1 MTTVLIVDDS
11 AVCQRVAGA
20 CVEATGCDVRYASDG
35 CEALESV
42 RSERPD
48 IVLTDLQMP
57 KMDGLELV
65 ERLRDEDPQLPV
77 ILMTGF
83 GSEEVAAR
91 ALRAGASSYVPK
103 ENLSKD
109 LREAIRSV
117 MSVVQAIQ
125 ERKKVLAFLEES
137 HSRYVL
143 GYEPGG
149 TQALVG
155 YLHERL
161 KLLHYFDESTL
172 VQLTSALSESI
183 TNAIDHGNLELD
195 SELREVD
202 DGSYFALGQQRSTE
216 PPYCDRRVTVTV
228 TLTKSEAKFVIRDE
242 GPGFDPSSLPDPTD
256 PENLLKASG
265 RGIMLIRTFLD
276 EVTFNE
282 KGNEVT
288 LIKRRKSAQKV
299 GAAPV

>member
-20 CVEATGCDVRYASDG
+20 CVQAAGCDVRYAADG

-42 RSERPD
+42 NADKPD

-65 ERLRDEDPQLPV
+65 ERLRDVYPQLPV

-103 ENLSKD
+103 ENLSKGLSEA
-109 LREAIRSV
+109 LRTV
-117 MSVVQAIQ
+117 MSVVHAIQ
-125 ERKKVLAFLEES
+125 EREKVLAFLEES
-137 HSRYVL
+137 ESRFVL

-155 YLHERL
+155 YVHEQL
-161 KLLHYFDESTL
+161 KLLNYFDESTL
-172 VQLTSALSESI
+172 VQLTTALSESI

-195 SELREVD
+195 SDLREED
-202 DGSYFALGQQRSTE
+202 DGSYRDLGEERIQQ
-216 PPYCDRRVTVTV
+216 PPYCDRRVTVNA
-228 TLTKSEAKFVIRDE
+228 TLTQSEVKFVISDE

-276 EVTFNE
+276 EVTFSE

-288 LIKRRKSAQKV
+288 LIKRRDSVNGDAES
-299 GAAPV
+299 